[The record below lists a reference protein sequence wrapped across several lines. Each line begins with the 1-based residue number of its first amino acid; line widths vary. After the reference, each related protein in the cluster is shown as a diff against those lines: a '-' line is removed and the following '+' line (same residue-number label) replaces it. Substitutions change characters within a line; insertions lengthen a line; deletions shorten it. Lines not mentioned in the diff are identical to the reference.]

1 MAMLRM
7 IANLLK
13 ILNSEADP
21 SQISLALGF
30 ALISGLLPFLS
41 PLSLLVLFIVFILRV
56 NLSAYLLGAAFFSG
70 LAYLLDPL
78 LHRVGLALLTA
89 PPLEGLWT
97 ALYNSTLWR
106 IQHFNNSVVMGGLA
120 FGILCFVPLVLL
132 MNALVRRYR
141 EHVLAWVK
149 KTRLMQ
155 AFTASKF
162 YEMYTKV
169 SGWGW
174 GGLS

>member
-1 MAMLRM
+1 MIKM

-13 ILNSEADP
+13 ILNSDADP

-30 ALISGLLPFLS
+30 ALLSGLLPFFS
-41 PLSLLVLFIVFILRV
+41 PVTLLILLVVFLLRV
-56 NLSAYLLGAAFFSG
+56 NLSAYLLGTAFFSG
-70 LAYLLDPL
+70 VAYLLDPL
-78 LHRVGLALLTA
+78 LHRIGLAILTA
-89 PPLEGLWT
+89 GPLEGLWT
-97 ALYNSTLWR
+97 TLYNSTLWR
-106 IQHFNNSVVMGGLA
+106 IQRFNNSVVMGGLV

-132 MNALVRRYR
+132 ANALIRRYR
-141 EHVLAWVK
+141 ENVLAWVR

-162 YEMYTKV
+162 YDMYRKA

>member
-1 MAMLRM
+1 MIKM

-13 ILNSEADP
+13 ILNSDADP

-30 ALISGLLPFLS
+30 ALVSGLLPFVS
-41 PLSLLVLFIVFILRV
+41 PLSLLVLFIVFLLRV
-56 NLSAYLLGAAFFSG
+56 NLSAYLLGTAFFSG
-70 LAYLLDPL
+70 IAYLLDPL
-78 LHRVGLALLTA
+78 LHRIGLAILTA
-89 PPLEGLWT
+89 GPLEGLWT
-97 ALYNSTLWR
+97 TLYNSTLWR
-106 IQHFNNSVVMGGLA
+106 IQKFNNSVIMGGLV
-120 FGILCFVPLVLL
+120 FSILCFVPLVL
-132 MNALVRRYR
+132 MANALIRRYR

-149 KTRLMQ
+149 KTRVMQ

-162 YEMYTKV
+162 YYIYMKV

>member
-1 MAMLRM
+1 MLKM

-13 ILNSEADP
+13 ILNSAADP

-30 ALISGLLPFLS
+30 ALISGLLPFFS
-41 PLSLLVLFIVFILRV
+41 PLSLLVLFIVFLLRV
-56 NLSAYLLGAAFFSG
+56 NLSAYLLGTAFFSG

-78 LHRVGLALLTA
+78 LHRIGLALLTA
-89 PPLEGLWT
+89 SPLEGLWT

-106 IQHFNNSVVMGGLA
+106 IQKFNNSVVMGGLV
-120 FGILCFVPLVLL
+120 FGILCFVPLVFL
-132 MNALVRRYR
+132 MNALIRSYR

-162 YEMYTKV
+162 YDIYMKV

>member
-1 MAMLRM
+1 MIKM

-13 ILNSEADP
+13 ILNSDADP

-30 ALISGLLPFLS
+30 ALLSGLLPFFS
-41 PLSLLVLFIVFILRV
+41 PATLVILFIVFILRV
-56 NLSAYLLGAAFFSG
+56 NLSAYLLGTAFFSG

-78 LHRVGLALLTA
+78 LHRIGLALLTA
-89 PPLEGLWT
+89 APLEGLWT

-106 IQHFNNSVVMGGLA
+106 IQRFNNSVVMGGLV
-120 FGILCFVPLVLL
+120 FGMLCFVPLVLL
-132 MNALVRRYR
+132 SNALVRRYR
-141 EHVLAWVK
+141 EHVLAWVR

-155 AFTASKF
+155 AITASKF

-174 GGLS
+174 GGQS

>member
-1 MAMLRM
+1 M
-7 IANLLK
+7 IKMVANLLK
-13 ILNSEADP
+13 ILNSDADP

-30 ALISGLLPFLS
+30 ALISGLMPFIS
-41 PLSLLVLFIVFILRV
+41 PISLLVLFVVFLLRV
-56 NLSAYLLGAAFFSG
+56 NLSAYLLGTAFFSG
-70 LAYLLDPL
+70 IAYLLDPL
-78 LHRVGLALLTA
+78 LHRIGLAILTA
-89 PPLEGLWT
+89 GVLEGVWT
-97 ALYNSTLWR
+97 TLYNSTLWR
-106 IQHFNNSVVMGGLA
+106 IQKFNNSVVMGGLV

-132 MNALVRRYR
+132 ANAMIRRYR

-162 YEMYTKV
+162 YDLYMKA

>member
-1 MAMLRM
+1 MIKM

-13 ILNSEADP
+13 ILNSDADP

-30 ALISGLLPFLS
+30 ALISGLLPFFS
-41 PLSLLVLFIVFILRV
+41 PLSLLILLIVFLLRV
-56 NLSAYLLGAAFFSG
+56 NLSAYLLGTAFFSG
-70 LAYLLDPL
+70 VAYLLDPL
-78 LHRVGLALLTA
+78 LHRMGLAVLTA
-89 PPLEGLWT
+89 APLEGLWT
-97 ALYNSTLWR
+97 TLYNSTIWR
-106 IQHFNNSVVMGGLA
+106 IQRFNNSVVMGGLA

-132 MNALVRRYR
+132 ANALIRRYR

-162 YEMYTKV
+162 YDIYMKV

>member
-1 MAMLRM
+1 MIKM

-13 ILNSEADP
+13 ILNSDADP

-30 ALISGLLPFLS
+30 ALVSGLLPFFS
-41 PLSLLVLFIVFILRV
+41 PLSLLILLIVFLMRV
-56 NLSAYLLGAAFFSG
+56 NLSAYLLGTAFFSG
-70 LAYLLDPL
+70 VAYLLDPL
-78 LHRVGLALLTA
+78 LHRIGLAVLA
-89 PPLEGLWT
+89 AGPLEGLWT
-97 ALYNSTLWR
+97 TLYNSTLWR
-106 IQHFNNSVVMGGLA
+106 IQRFNNSVVMGGLV

-132 MNALVRRYR
+132 ANALIRRYR

-162 YEMYTKV
+162 YDIYVKA

>member
-1 MAMLRM
+1 MLKM

-13 ILNSEADP
+13 ILNSDADP
-21 SQISLALGF
+21 SQISLAFGF
-30 ALISGLLPFLS
+30 ALLSGLLPLFS
-41 PLSLLVLFIVFILRV
+41 PLNLLVLFIVFMLRV
-56 NLSAYLLGAAFFSG
+56 NLSAYLLGTAFFSG

-78 LHRVGLALLTA
+78 LHRIGLALLTA
-89 PPLEGLWT
+89 STLEGLWT
-97 ALYNSTLWR
+97 TLYNSTLWR
-106 IQHFNNSVVMGGLA
+106 IQRFNNSVVMGGLV
-120 FGILCFVPLVLL
+120 FGVLCFVPLVLL
-132 MNALVRRYR
+132 ANALIRRYR

-162 YEMYTKV
+162 YDIYMKV

-174 GGLS
+174 GGQA

>member
-1 MAMLRM
+1 MLKM

-13 ILNSEADP
+13 ILNSDADP

-30 ALISGLLPFLS
+30 ALISGLLPFFS
-41 PLSLLVLFIVFILRV
+41 PASLLVLFIVFILRV
-56 NLSAYLLGAAFFSG
+56 NLSAYLLGTAFFSG

-78 LHRVGLALLTA
+78 LHRIGLALLTA
-89 PPLEGLWT
+89 STLEGLWT
-97 ALYNSTLWR
+97 MLYNSTLWR
-106 IQHFNNSVVMGGLA
+106 IQRFNNSVVMGGVV
-120 FGILCFVPLVLL
+120 FGVLCFVPLVLL

-162 YEMYTKV
+162 YDIYSKV

>member
-1 MAMLRM
+1 MIKM

-13 ILNSEADP
+13 ILNSDADP

-30 ALISGLLPFLS
+30 ALVSGLLPFFS
-41 PLSLLVLFIVFILRV
+41 PLSLLILLIVFLLRV
-56 NLSAYLLGAAFFSG
+56 NLSAYLLGTAFFSG
-70 LAYLLDPL
+70 VAYLLDPL
-78 LHRVGLALLTA
+78 LHRIGLAILTA
-89 PPLEGLWT
+89 GPLEGLWT
-97 ALYNSTLWR
+97 TLYNSTIWR
-106 IQHFNNSVVMGGLA
+106 IQRFNNSVVMGGLV
-120 FGILCFVPLVLL
+120 FGILCFAPLVLL
-132 MNALVRRYR
+132 ANALIRRYR
-141 EHVLAWVK
+141 EDVLAWVK

-162 YEMYTKV
+162 HDIYMKA